1 MLVAFVFLS
10 GLVSPEYC
18 RILRWGGEQRRD
30 FHIYGDGRADSGRI
44 YDFLNARSPSR
55 VFRDIASLE
64 PGVPWRDLGRE
75 DFSVRLALCVVVIG
89 NLWLT
94 VTDDKG
100 KPRLD
105 DLTDTLR
112 CEITA
117 ALHRKIFV
125 IPVLV
130 GWQRYL

>member
-1 MLVAFVFLS
+1 VQAGIRHVLDAHFWSETRPLVPGRAALGGGNFRIMRQQGVLVAFVFLS

-64 PGVPWRDLGRE
+64 PGVPWRE
-75 DFSVRLALCVVVIG
+75 VVERIS
-89 NLWLT
+89 
-94 VTDDKG
+94 
-100 KPRLD
+100 R
-105 DLTDTLR
+105 
-112 CEITA
+112 
-117 ALHRKIFV
+117 
-125 IPVLV
+125 
-130 GWQRYL
+130 